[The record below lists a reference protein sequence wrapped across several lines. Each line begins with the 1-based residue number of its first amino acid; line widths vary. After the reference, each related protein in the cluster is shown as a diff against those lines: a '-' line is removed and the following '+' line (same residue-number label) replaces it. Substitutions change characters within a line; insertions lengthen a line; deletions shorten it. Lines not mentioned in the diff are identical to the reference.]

1 MSELNFR
8 AAVLFKQNNNLK
20 IINIKSKN
28 KLSKGQVL
36 VKIFYSGICG
46 SQLGE
51 ISGVKGKDKFLPH
64 LLGHEGTGI
73 VKKVGPGVKY
83 FKVDDKVILH
93 WKKSKGIDA
102 KNPVYYFKDNK
113 INSGKV
119 TTFSEFS
126 IVSENRL
133 TKIPKGLDYKD
144 AVIFGW
150 AATTGFGIVN
160 RDVKI
165 KKNDSSL
172 IFGCGGVGIN
182 ITQAASINKSYP
194 IIVIDKFTKRLKFS
208 KKHGASHFLN
218 FKGNFKELRNK
229 IFKILKDK
237 PLDFFIDTTG
247 NTEVIEFGLKIINP
261 KKGNLVLAG
270 VQNKNKKISFNT
282 LQLLLGKKI
291 VGSHG
296 GNSKPHIDIYK
307 IHQSFMKNNIKIKN
321 FYTKTYTLD
330 KINKAISDMKNGKL
344 NGRCLI
350 KMHS

>member
-1 MSELNFR
+1 MLELNFK
-8 AAVLFKQNNNLK
+8 AAVLFKQNSNLK
-20 IINIKSKN
+20 IIKIKSN
-28 KLSKGQVL
+28 SKLSRGQVL

-102 KNPVYYFKDNK
+102 KNPTYYFKDNK
-113 INSGKV
+113 VNSGKV

-144 AVIFGW
+144 AVIFGC

-165 KKNDSSL
+165 KKNDSTL

-182 ITQAASINKSYP
+182 ISQAASINKSYP
-194 IIVIDKFTKRLKFS
+194 IIAIDKFTKRLKFS

-218 FKGNFKELRNK
+218 FKGNFKELRNR

-247 NTEVIEFGLKIINP
+247 DTKVIEFGLKIINP

-270 VQNKNKKISFNT
+270 VQKKNKNISFNT

-291 VGSHG
+291 IGSHG
-296 GNSKPHIDIYK
+296 GNCKPHIDIHK
-307 IHQSFMKNNIKIKN
+307 INQSFKKNNIKVKN
-321 FYTKTYTLD
+321 FYTKTYSLD

-344 NGRCLI
+344 SGRCLI

>member
-1 MSELNFR
+1 M
-8 AAVLFKQNNNLK
+8 
-20 IINIKSKN
+20 
-28 KLSKGQVL
+28 
-36 VKIFYSGICG
+36 
-46 SQLGE
+46 
-51 ISGVKGKDKFLPH
+51 
-64 LLGHEGTGI
+64 
-73 VKKVGPGVKY
+73 
-83 FKVDDKVILH
+83 H

-102 KNPVYYFKDNK
+102 KNPTYYFKDNK

-133 TKIPKGLDYKD
+133 TKIPIGLDYKE
-144 AVIFGW
+144 AVIFGC

-182 ITQAASINKSYP
+182 ILQAASINKSNP
-194 IIVIDKFTKRLKFS
+194 IIAIDKFTKRLKFS

-218 FKGNFKELRNK
+218 FKGNFGELRNK

-237 PLDFFIDTTG
+237 PLNYFIDTTG
-247 NTEVIEFGLKIINP
+247 NTKVIEFGLKIINP

-270 VQNKNKKISFNT
+270 VQKENEKISFNT

-291 VGSHG
+291 IGSHG
-296 GNSKPHIDIYK
+296 GNCKPHIDIYK
-307 IHQSFMKNNIKIKN
+307 IHQSFKKNNIKIKN
-321 FYTKTYTLD
+321 FYTKTYSLD
-330 KINKAISDMKNGKL
+330 KINKAISDMKNGRL

-350 KMHS
+350 KIHS

>member
-1 MSELNFR
+1 MLELNFK
-8 AAVLFKQNNNLK
+8 AAVLFKQNSNLK
-20 IINIKSKN
+20 IIKIKSN
-28 KLSKGQVL
+28 SKLSRGQVL

-93 WKKSKGIDA
+93 WKKSKGIEA
-102 KNPVYYFKDNK
+102 KNPTYYFKDNK

-144 AVIFGW
+144 AVIFGC

-182 ITQAASINKSYP
+182 ISQAASINKSYP
-194 IIVIDKFTKRLKFS
+194 IIAIDKFTKRLKFS
-208 KKHGASHFLN
+208 KKHGASHSLN

-229 IFKILKDK
+229 IFKILKGK

-270 VQNKNKKISFNT
+270 VQKKNEKISFNT

-291 VGSHG
+291 IGSHG
-296 GNSKPHIDIYK
+296 GGCKPHIDIKK
-307 IHQSFMKNNIKIKN
+307 INQSFRKNNIKIKD
-321 FYTKTYTLD
+321 FYTKTYSLG
-330 KINKAISDMKNGKL
+330 KINKAISDIKNGKL
-344 NGRCLI
+344 SGRCLI
-350 KMHS
+350 KMH

>member
-1 MSELNFR
+1 MLELNFR
-8 AAVLFKQNNNLK
+8 AAVLFKQNSNLK
-20 IINIKSKN
+20 IIKIKSN
-28 KLSKGQVL
+28 TKLSRGQVL

-102 KNPVYYFKDNK
+102 KNPTYYFKDNK
-113 INSGKV
+113 VNSGKV

-144 AVIFGW
+144 AVIFGC

-165 KKNDSSL
+165 KKNDSTL

-182 ITQAASINKSYP
+182 ISQAASINKSYP
-194 IIVIDKFTKRLKFS
+194 IIAIDKFTKRLKFS
-208 KKHGASHFLN
+208 KKQWT
-218 FKGNFKELRNK
+218 
-229 IFKILKDK
+229 IFKY
-237 PLDFFIDTTG
+237 
-247 NTEVIEFGLKIINP
+247 
-261 KKGNLVLAG
+261 
-270 VQNKNKKISFNT
+270 S
-282 LQLLLGKKI
+282 
-291 VGSHG
+291 
-296 GNSKPHIDIYK
+296 
-307 IHQSFMKNNIKIKN
+307 
-321 FYTKTYTLD
+321 
-330 KINKAISDMKNGKL
+330 
-344 NGRCLI
+344 
-350 KMHS
+350 

>member
-1 MSELNFR
+1 MLELNFR

-20 IINIKSKN
+20 IISIKSKN
-28 KLSKGQVL
+28 KLSRGQIL

-83 FKVDDKVILH
+83 FKAGDKVILH

-102 KNPVYYFKDNK
+102 KNPTYYFKNKK

-133 TKIPKGLDYKD
+133 TKIPIGLNYKD
-144 AVIFGW
+144 AVIFGC

-165 KKNDSSL
+165 KKDDSSL

-182 ITQAASINKSYP
+182 ILQAASINKSNP
-194 IIVIDKFTKRLKFS
+194 IIAIDKFTKRLKFS

-218 FKGNFKELRNK
+218 FKGNFGELRSK

-237 PLDFFIDTTG
+237 PLDYFIDTTG
-247 NTEVIEFGLKIINP
+247 NSKVIEFGLKIINS

-270 VQNKNKKISFNT
+270 VQKKKRKNIF
-282 LQLLLGKKI
+282 
-291 VGSHG
+291 
-296 GNSKPHIDIYK
+296 
-307 IHQSFMKNNIKIKN
+307 
-321 FYTKTYTLD
+321 
-330 KINKAISDMKNGKL
+330 
-344 NGRCLI
+344 
-350 KMHS
+350 